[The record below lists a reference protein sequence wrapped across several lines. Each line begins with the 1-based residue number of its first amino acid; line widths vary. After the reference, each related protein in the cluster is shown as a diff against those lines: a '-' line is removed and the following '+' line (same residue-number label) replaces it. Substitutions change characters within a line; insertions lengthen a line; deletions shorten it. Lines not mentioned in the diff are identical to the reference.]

1 VSSGCTRL
9 TNEDVGELYGR
20 AQDEIRRLAGNG
32 NALHPEAASSI
43 SSGLSIVGKIIG
55 HGALTIFGRVE
66 GEVRASI
73 VVVAE
78 GAEMVGEV
86 VAEELTV
93 GGQLKG
99 TIHANRVRLNG
110 TGVVEGDIFHRTL
123 AIEENARAPPRGAW
137 CRRSQRS
144 RSFWGCEENRYVARI
159 NAYPGQELRFGD

>member
-110 TGVVEGDIFHRTL
+110 TGVVGGIFSIAHWRSKRML
-123 AIEENARAPPRGAW
+123 GPRRAAPGVADRSARAP
-137 CRRSQRS
+137 
-144 RSFWGCEENRYVARI
+144 
-159 NAYPGQELRFGD
+159 FGVVKKTATSLE

>member
-93 GGQLKG
+93 GGQL
-99 TIHANRVRLNG
+99 
-110 TGVVEGDIFHRTL
+110 
-123 AIEENARAPPRGAW
+123 RAPSMPIASG
-137 CRRSQRS
+137 
-144 RSFWGCEENRYVARI
+144 
-159 NAYPGQELRFGD
+159 